1 MFAKSALV
9 VVLAVLAGCSTATP
23 QASFTA
29 TLVSPTDIEL
39 QWPDDDPA
47 AAGRMVEYAT
57 DPAGPWTTLQYLPAH
72 QSSYRHPDLIPETPF
87 YYRVRPFYGPVS
99 AELLADAPSAAGAF
113 HASVSADKTV
123 KFTWT
128 DQTPDEDGFL
138 VEIRRPGAPGFE
150 PIEVSDPNTTS
161 CVLSLLDGEQGSA
174 YRLRTLHYGALS
186 PVVHQTTGKDS

>member
-9 VVLAVLAGCSTATP
+9 VALALLAGCSTAAP
-23 QASFTA
+23 QPGFTA

-39 QWPDDDPA
+39 AWPDDDPA
-47 AAGRMVEYAT
+47 AAGTMVEYAT
-57 DPAGPWTTLQYLPAH
+57 DPAGPWTTLQFLPAH
-72 QSSYRHPDLIPETPF
+72 RSSYRHPDLIPETPF

-99 AELLADAPSAAGAF
+99 PEVLVGQPGAF
-113 HASVSADKTV
+113 HASVSADRTV

-128 DQTPDEDGFL
+128 DQTTDEDGFL

-150 PIEVSDPNTTS
+150 PIEVSDPDTTS

-174 YRLRTLHYGALS
+174 YRLRTLHYGPVS
-186 PVVHQTTGKDS
+186 PVAHQTTGKDS